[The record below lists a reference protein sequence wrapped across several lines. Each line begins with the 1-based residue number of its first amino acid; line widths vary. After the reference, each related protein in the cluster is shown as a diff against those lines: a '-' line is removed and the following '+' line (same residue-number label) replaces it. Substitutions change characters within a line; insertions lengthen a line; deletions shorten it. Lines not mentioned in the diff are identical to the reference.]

1 MDIKDLY
8 NHREALQLIVNKTS
22 DQLNTYDSK
31 LNGLVLED
39 VRNTD
44 DYKRDYK
51 AYMQAFNTLQ
61 EFNKGLSGAQK
72 KRIEKHKTSIKIE
85 FKIILDKIFD

>member
-22 DQLNTYDSK
+22 DRLNTYDSK
-31 LNGLVLED
+31 LNGLVPDD

-51 AYMQAFNTLQ
+51 AYKQAFGNLQ
-61 EFNKGLSGAQK
+61 EFNKNLSRSQ
-72 KRIEKHKTSIKIE
+72 KIE
-85 FKIILDKIFD
+85 LRNIKRRLK